1 MMHENMLVDMFLH
14 TVTLIVSVFLLT
26 VSYLSYKRK
35 ETEKFLYIFS
45 AFGLFA
51 VNELIILTNMA
62 FIKSEV
68 TWINHIITLA
78 ILLLFYRGTT
88 R

>member
-14 TVTLIVSVFLLT
+14 TVTLIVSIFLLT
-26 VSYLSYKRK
+26 VSYLSYQRK
-35 ETEKFLYIFS
+35 KTEKYLYILS

-51 VNELIILTNMA
+51 INELIILTNMA
-62 FIKSEV
+62 FIQSEV

-78 ILLLFYRGTT
+78 ILLLFYGGTT

>member
-14 TVTLIVSVFLLT
+14 TVTLIVSIFLLT
-26 VSYLSYKRK
+26 VSYLSYQRK
-35 ETEKFLYIFS
+35 KTEKYLYILS
-45 AFGLFA
+45 AFALFA
-51 VNELIILTNMA
+51 LNEMIILTNMA
-62 FIKSEV
+62 FIQSEV
-68 TWINHIITLA
+68 TWINHTITLA